1 VLDQADRLDRVF
13 QALADPSR
21 RLMVERLS
29 RGPASVSELARPFS
43 MSLAAVV
50 QHVQVLEACGLVR
63 SEKVGRVRTCQI
75 APATLR
81 SAERWIAERRSTW
94 ERRLDALGD
103 YLAGQPDPDPDPAV
117 SGPVHPAESGP
128 VHPAV
133 SGPVHPVESGPVHP
147 DQGSIR

>member
-1 VLDQADRLDRVF
+1 MF

-94 ERRLDALGD
+94 ERRLDALGE
-103 YLAGQPDPDPDPAV
+103 YLAEHPDPPTPPDRRSPAL
-117 SGPVHPAESGP
+117 SDRPSTPIPA
-128 VHPAV
+128 
-133 SGPVHPVESGPVHP
+133 HP